1 MIIRWGVETSHSQ
14 AHQGPANG
22 GIPQRINNTAK
33 STWDDQEHTAKST
46 WDDQE
51 LADDFIP
58 IPLFASC
65 H

>member
-1 MIIRWGVETSHSQ
+1 MKKMIIRWGVETSHSQ

-33 STWDDQEHTAKST
+33 STWDDQE
-46 WDDQE
+46 